1 MLLAQLVE
9 EAENLCLCVG
19 DGSDVSFELF
29 HTLRERVGSLC
40 NLLRDL
46 LGNGLRRLRCG
57 FGLGEC
63 EFGSVLACEDHRFFS
78 EELGHRVVRANL
90 CAVGVSEV
98 ACVGHTSAHFCHGF
112 GRCSGDSDEFE
123 SGHGC
128 VGLVRHG
135 VTPFE
140 LVNHDPN
147 LH

>member
-9 EAENLCLCVG
+9 EAEYLCLCVG

-29 HTLRERVGSLC
+29 HTLRERVGGLC